1 MNLDLIKAW
10 EILVTNF
17 PIFLNGIVNTVLYAL
32 VGTIVGLLIGLVFG
46 VIKASA
52 ISPFDSKGVKILKKV
67 SQFLIGL
74 YIWFFR
80 GTPMMVQA
88 LFLYYGLSPI
98 IGWDGPTAGLF
109 VISINTGAY
118 MVEIIRSGLSSI
130 DKGQNEACMALG
142 LSRFQSLIYV
152 ILPQAIKNSFPS
164 LGNQLIVNIKD
175 SSMLSVVWVVD
186 LFFQTGAIANT
197 NYRYVETYFVSALF
211 YLALTTIATF
221 FLNAMEKK
229 LDIKDGSKDYCA

>member
-10 EILVTNF
+10 EILKDNF
-17 PIFLNGIVNTVLYAL
+17 PIFLNGIINTVVYAL

-46 VIKASA
+46 VIKAEA
-52 ISPFDSKGVKILKKV
+52 ISPFDKKGVRVIKKL
-67 SQFLIGL
+67 SQCLIGL

-98 IGWDGPTAGLF
+98 VGWDGPTAGLF
-109 VISINTGAY
+109 VIAINTGAY
-118 MVEIIRSGLSSI
+118 MVEIIRAGLSSI
-130 DKGQNEACMALG
+130 DRGQYEASMALG
-142 LSRFQSLIYV
+142 LNHFQSLIYV

-221 FLNAMEKK
+221 FLNLCEKK
-229 LDIKDGSKDYCA
+229 LDIKDRGKDFCA